1 MSGFRFVHAADL
13 HLGSPFRGLSAQMPP
28 VIRETVQQ
36 AGYESLKALVELAIR
51 VNADFMVI
59 AGDVYDAADRSLQAQ
74 IRFQQAMERLAASAI
89 PVFVAHG
96 NHDPADGRTAQLR
109 WPDNV
114 RFFSSE
120 QVETIPLRKPGQ
132 DRPYA
137 HVYGMSYPTAE
148 VTANLARG
156 FRVRSG
162 APYHIAVLHA
172 NVDGEGEHANYAPCS
187 LQELVRSGM
196 NYWALGHV
204 HTRRVLHEAPFVV
217 YPGNLQGRSIRET
230 GAKGCYVVDVDA
242 SGHTTLAFHELDAM
256 RWDMRSLS
264 IDGLSSEQTLK
275 DALEAELEAARDEAG
290 GRPAV
295 VRLTIGGRGPLHAR
309 LRQPAAVQELAAELR
324 AAEAERAERYG
335 ASGFVWTEAVQ
346 AATGLPVD
354 RESLLAGG
362 GYLGDLLQLAAELAK
377 DEAALAGLCEEAL
390 APLQSSGRTA
400 AWLSGAQ
407 AADRLRWLA
416 AAEELAID
424 ALAGSAGERAA
435 SPESGGVR
443 PRRGSLAADRIEA
456 ADDAGDWRDGG
467 DGP

>member
-28 VIRETVQQ
+28 AIRETVLM
-36 AGYESLKALVELAIR
+36 AGYEALKALVELTIR
-51 VNADFMVI
+51 IKADFLVI

-74 IRFQQAMERLAASAI
+74 IRFQQAMERLGAAGI

-96 NHDPADGRTAQLR
+96 NHDPADGRSAHLR

-120 QVETIPLRKPGQ
+120 QVESIPLHKRGE

-137 HVYGMSYPTAE
+137 HVYGMSYGTAE

-156 FRVRSG
+156 FRVRPG

-187 LQELVRSGM
+187 LKELIHSGM

-230 GAKGCYVVDVDA
+230 GAKGCCVVEVDA
-242 SGHTTLAFHELDAM
+242 SGRTELTFHELDAM
-256 RWDMRSLS
+256 RWHTRVLS
-264 IDGLSSEQTLK
+264 IDGLSSEQALK
-275 DALEAELEAARDEAG
+275 DALEAELEAVREEG
-290 GRPAV
+290 NGRPAV
-295 VRLTIGGRGPLHAR
+295 IRFAIEGRGPLHDR
-309 LRQPAAVQELAAELR
+309 LRQPAAVLELAAELR
-324 AAEAERAERYG
+324 ASEAERAERYG
-335 ASGFVWTEAVQ
+335 VSGFVWTEAVQ
-346 AATGLPVD
+346 AATGQPVD
-354 RESLLAGG
+354 RESLLEGG
-362 GYLGDLLQLAAELAK
+362 GYLGDLLQLAAELAQ
-377 DEAALAGLCEEAL
+377 DETALAGLCEEAL
-390 APLQSSGRTA
+390 APLLAGGRTA
-400 AWLSGAQ
+400 EWLHGAQ

-424 ALAGSAGERAA
+424 ALAGLAGERSA
-435 SPESGGVR
+435 SPLRSLLPEPGGSESADVAGG
-443 PRRGSLAADRIEA
+443 S
-456 ADDAGDWRDGG
+456 RDGG
-467 DGP
+467 DGG